1 VSSVGGWIWF
11 SRPPAP
17 WHCPS
22 DTRAGFSHPRQ
33 GPRCTGPATRVVEQ
47 RVAGREKVGVG
58 DTRSRCT
65 GSQQRAEAPL
75 TCHAFPDATAPL
87 QKFGPFYGSLG
98 EYYQIGRKEFLVSY
112 IIKVFRPFE
121 PIRIDPTT
129 QRRTRFAYEVSTPT
143 GVWLRSRAR
152 VARAPPPPL
161 PVLCPLSSLPSP
173 TPGTRDATPHS
184 SGPGSE
190 LVLRE
195 RQDPGPQPPNQ
206 PGHPVPRRLRALGGL
221 HAEKGRRPRWTA
233 DPRAARDPSAPWVP
247 SSRVLPAGA
256 GAIGGGGAWAGRF
269 VRGRGQ
275 GGRGGASA
283 GRRGP
288 RGDGR
293 VQGEGPRARRPCAPA
308 PTAGGMRPDPAPRTR
323 PRQRLEDVDSVW
335 VSERLQISG
344 PHGPDLGNRTP
355 VWVFL
360 CRKGASCFPSAPLHF
375 RAAIIRI

>member
-1 VSSVGGWIWF
+1 V
-11 SRPPAP
+11 
-17 WHCPS
+17 
-22 DTRAGFSHPRQ
+22 AGSGSP
-33 GPRCTGPATRVVEQ
+33 GPLLRGTAPATHGPGSPTPGRVRGALVALQ
-47 RVAGREKVGVG
+47 RVQLPGSWSREKVGVG

-152 VARAPPPPL
+152 VARAPPHLLSPFSVPFPPSPPL
-161 PVLCPLSSLPSP
+161 PPGHATRPRTAADPARNWFCGSARTLDPSLQTNLGTRSRAACERSAGSMRRRVAGPAGP
-173 TPGTRDATPHS
+173 QTPGLRGTLVRR
-184 SGPGSE
+184 GSRA
-190 LVLRE
+190 RE
-195 RQDPGPQPPNQ
+195 SF
-206 PGHPVPRRLRALGGL
+206 RR
-221 HAEKGRRPRWTA
+221 GR
-233 DPRAARDPSAPWVP
+233 
-247 SSRVLPAGA
+247 
-256 GAIGGGGAWAGRF
+256 GRF